1 MKIFNL
7 SKTYTLSK
15 NQNTP
20 ALNGISFELPER
32 GMVFILGRSGSGKS
46 TLLNILSGLDGFDGG
61 DVIFEGKSFKEFTDA
76 DRNAYR
82 NGCCGFVFQ
91 EYNLIPE
98 LTVGENVA
106 LALELQGKKHAE
118 KSALSALADVGLEG
132 YYCRKPATL
141 SGGQKQ
147 RVAIARAIVK
157 QPKIIFADEPTGAL
171 DQSTGRDIL
180 QLLKNL
186 SRERLVVVV
195 SHDREFAN
203 EFGDRIIELADGKI
217 AGDSSP
223 ATESSTENSEHIVNA
238 PECGLPIKHAL
249 KIGCR
254 NFLKHP
260 LRFVTA
266 IILSVAA
273 FSFLGLSLNIAAF
286 DSAKV
291 YTDTLYNTGAQ
302 FVSIH
307 RYHSFVPYIDGSGI
321 IFDSIVGV
329 PITDDDEIKVER
341 EQFADIEN
349 VSARSA
355 AAVYNCNISRF
366 QRRVADMNYVLK
378 IIRQDDFDD
387 CLQFSAYGFAECSE
401 QFLKEAGYELTGRL
415 PLDDREIAIPECIL
429 NLFIIGGLTEEGE
442 VYKIADAEDII
453 GHKLPIEKITPT
465 GSSNDITEMTI
476 VGVVDTHCGHGCFKG
491 TIENCEHMHEK
502 LFVCSGYIE
511 AKGLDAYAMIS
522 LPEDRDAMQRLAE
535 IVFDSHSQTDH
546 YELTAEGMEDF
557 EFADLY
563 AYVIKN
569 AGYYLSAIFLIFAI
583 LFMGNFIA
591 ASVRGQ
597 LKQFGILRATGA
609 SFKDCAKI
617 YLVGALIIAGIVFIV
632 CAALL
637 PVILHYIN
645 IFISAT
651 SNFNYTLLSLNYLP
665 YIVLPLAAVV
675 SALAGSLPALLK
687 YGKQTPA
694 EIIRKGQI
702 K

>member
-1 MKIFNL
+1 M
-7 SKTYTLSK
+7 
-15 NQNTP
+15 
-20 ALNGISFELPER
+20 
-32 GMVFILGRSGSGKS
+32 
-46 TLLNILSGLDGFDGG
+46 
-61 DVIFEGKSFKEFTDA
+61 
-76 DRNAYR
+76 
-82 NGCCGFVFQ
+82 
-91 EYNLIPE
+91 
-98 LTVGENVA
+98 
-106 LALELQGKKHAE
+106 
-118 KSALSALADVGLEG
+118 
-132 YYCRKPATL
+132 
-141 SGGQKQ
+141 
-147 RVAIARAIVK
+147 
-157 QPKIIFADEPTGAL
+157 
-171 DQSTGRDIL
+171 
-180 QLLKNL
+180 
-186 SRERLVVVV
+186 
-195 SHDREFAN
+195 
-203 EFGDRIIELADGKI
+203 
-217 AGDSSP
+217 
-223 ATESSTENSEHIVNA
+223 
-238 PECGLPIKHAL
+238 
-249 KIGCR
+249 
-254 NFLKHP
+254 
-260 LRFVTA
+260 TA

-273 FSFLGLSLNIAAF
+273 FSFLGLSLNIATF

-307 RYHSFVPYIDGSGI
+307 RYHSFVPDIEGSGI

-341 EQFADIEN
+341 EQFANIEN

-355 AAVYNCNISRF
+355 AAVYNCDIGRF

-378 IIRQDDFDD
+378 IISQDDFDD

-429 NLFIIGGLTEEGE
+429 NLFIIGGLTEDGE

-453 GHKLPIEKITPT
+453 GHKLPIEKITPA

-476 VGVVDTHCGHGCFKG
+476 VGVVDTHCGHGCSKG
-491 TIENCEHMHEK
+491 TIGNCEHMHEK

-546 YELTAEGMEDF
+546 YELTAEGMEDL

-617 YLVGALIIAGIVFIV
+617 YLVGALIIAGIVFIL